1 MECAQDGKRAVFKS
15 GKDAYFVDVGKRYK
29 GTFRAREEAEKE
41 VRKILQERCVEIKR
55 KVLLY

>member
-1 MECAQDGKRAVFKS
+1 MECAQDVKRAVFKS
-15 GKDAYFVDVGKRYK
+15 GKGAYFVDVGKRYK
-29 GTFRAREEAEKE
+29 GTFRTREEAEKE